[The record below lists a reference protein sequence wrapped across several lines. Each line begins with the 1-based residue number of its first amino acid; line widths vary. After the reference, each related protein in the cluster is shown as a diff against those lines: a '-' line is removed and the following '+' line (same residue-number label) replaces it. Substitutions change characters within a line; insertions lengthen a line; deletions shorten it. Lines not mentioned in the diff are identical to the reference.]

1 VPRALWWRVLL
12 DIMGVGL
19 VIPLLPSYAR
29 DLGAGPLFTGLLGTA
44 YGLSQLVGASVLG
57 RLSDVRGRRFVLF
70 ISLAGAAS
78 GYTCLALAVGVFE
91 SLPLLFLSRLP
102 IGLAKQIM
110 TVARAT
116 VGDCTAAQGDLRTRR
131 MGRLGMVAG
140 TGFIFGP
147 AIGGLVSPSPLGGA
161 GTIQKRRKQSM
172 PSPATTAL
180 SAPFMRT
187 ASCCSSRMSRSIA
200 SCLAVPPVLAVCLF
214 CAALVIAPKILH
226 LRSIWIWRTKRR
238 KFAE

>member
-1 VPRALWWRVLL
+1 MTPITTPWTCPLVYTRTDNTMVPRALWWCVLL

-102 IGLAKQIM
+102 IGLAKQTM

-147 AIGGLVSPSPLGGA
+147 AIGG
-161 GTIQKRRKQSM
+161 I
-172 PSPATTAL
+172 L
-180 SAPFMRT
+180 SAT
-187 ASCCSSRMSRSIA
+187 AG
-200 SCLAVPPVLAVCLF
+200 LAVPPVLAVCLF
-214 CAALVIAPKILH
+214 CAALVIARGLPETAPQRDFH
-226 LRSIWIWRTKRR
+226 AVAVRPEATASRRLR
-238 KFAE
+238 AAHAQA

>member
-1 VPRALWWRVLL
+1 MTPITTPWTCPLVYTRTDNTMVPRALWWCVLL

-29 DLGAGPLFTGLLGTA
+29 DLGAGTLFTGLLGTA

-102 IGLAKQIM
+102 IGLAKQTM

-147 AIGGLVSPSPLGGA
+147 AIGG
-161 GTIQKRRKQSM
+161 I
-172 PSPATTAL
+172 L
-180 SAPFMRT
+180 SAT
-187 ASCCSSRMSRSIA
+187 AG
-200 SCLAVPPVLAVCLF
+200 LAVPPVLAVCLF

-226 LRSIWIWRTKRR
+226 LSSIWRTKRR
-238 KFAE
+238 KFAKKK